1 MSVHDHVSEEVPAD
15 LTAEL
20 QTSRVRIVEA
30 ADQARRRLERDLHD
44 GAQQRFVS
52 ASMLLGLIRRE
63 AKDHDARLT
72 DLLRRLADELEA
84 GLSELRELAHGIH
97 PGVLVQGGLAAA
109 LDELAGR
116 SPVPIQVEALE
127 ERLPPEVEGTAY
139 FVASEALAN
148 VVKHAGATRASIRAT
163 RENGMLVVEVV
174 DDGVGGA
181 VARNGSGLS
190 GLADRVEAQGGTL
203 RVESARGSGT
213 RVVGE
218 IPCGS

>member
-1 MSVHDHVSEEVPAD
+1 M
-15 LTAEL
+15 
-20 QTSRVRIVEA
+20 
-30 ADQARRRLERDLHD
+30 
-44 GAQQRFVS
+44 
-52 ASMLLGLIRRE
+52 
-63 AKDHDARLT
+63 
-72 DLLRRLADELEA
+72 
-84 GLSELRELAHGIH
+84 
-97 PGVLVQGGLAAA
+97 A